1 MFYLHC
7 LETTGLIHYPKNRKM
22 PRGTIT
28 FQLFPFVEPFPSLHE
43 PRAKTIF
50 FSFIYNSDYKGKRVV
65 GISVH
70 KNTRQTLKHN
80 PQIFTFL

>member
-43 PRAKTIF
+43 PRAQTIF
-50 FSFIYNSDYKGKRVV
+50 FLLYIIQITRVKEWLAFLS
-65 GISVH
+65 I
-70 KNTRQTLKHN
+70 KTLAKQLKHN